1 MLNRTYASIDLK
13 SYFASVECVYRK
25 LDPLKAYL
33 LVADESRT
41 DKTICL
47 AVSPALKAMG
57 VPSRPR
63 LFEAKQKIRE
73 AEAML
78 KKKIDYIVAPPRMA
92 AYIKQ
97 SSEIYKIYLKYIS
110 SEDIHVYSIDEVFLD
125 LTNYLHL
132 HQGSA
137 HKMIIS
143 MIRDVLKN
151 TGITATAGIG
161 TNMFLAKVAMD
172 IIAKHCVAD
181 SDGVRIAELDEQRF
195 KEKLWTHKP
204 ITDFWQI
211 GSGTANRL
219 KRYGI
224 NTMGDIAEYSIY
236 NEELLYKLFGV
247 NAEIL
252 IDHAWGQEPCLMK
265 DIKSYRPKNSS
276 LSSGQVLPR
285 PYKFQETQIIIKEM
299 ADLLS
304 LDLTQKNLV
313 AESVTLYIGFDH
325 ESFTY
330 GYDVPCHIDHY
341 GRIVPKHAGG
351 TVRFSNSTNST
362 KEITKA
368 FLAIFNNEKIVNRN
382 LLIRRV
388 ALCANKVSKNSG
400 CCQLE
405 LFRDYEKEEKESNLQ
420 QTILQ
425 IKSKFGSNSLLKGMN
440 LLEASRTIERNSQ
453 IGGHRAN

>member
-1 MLNRTYASIDLK
+1 MKERTYVCIDLK
-13 SYFASVECVYRK
+13 SYYASVECVYRN

-47 AVSPALKAMG
+47 AVSPALKALG
-57 VPSRPR
+57 VPGRPR

-73 AEAML
+73 AESML

-97 SSEIYKIYLKYIS
+97 SSDIYKIYLKYIS
-110 SEDIHVYSIDEVFLD
+110 SEDIHVYSIDESFMDV
-125 LTNYLHL
+125 TNYLHL

-137 HKMIIS
+137 HKMAIT

-172 IIAKHCVAD
+172 IIAKHSVAD
-181 SDGVRIAELDEQRF
+181 SDGVRIAELNEQSYR
-195 KEKLWTHKP
+195 EQLWSHKP
-204 ITDFWQI
+204 LTDFWQI
-211 GSGTANRL
+211 GSGIANRL

-252 IDHAWGQEPCLMK
+252 IDHSWGLEPCLMK
-265 DIKSYRPKNSS
+265 DIKAYRPKNSS
-276 LSSGQVLPR
+276 LSSSQVLPR
-285 PYKFQETQIIIKEM
+285 PYKFEETQIIIKEM
-299 ADLLS
+299 DDLLS
-304 LDLTQKNLV
+304 LDLTQQNLV
-313 AESVTLYIGFDH
+313 TASVSLYIGYEHLSDY
-325 ESFTY
+325 SNY
-330 GYDVPCHIDHY
+330 KGPYYIDYY
-341 GRIVPKHAGG
+341 GRTVPKHSGG
-351 TVRFSNSTNST
+351 TFRFSNPTNSS
-362 KEITKA
+362 KEIINA
-368 FLAIFNNEKIVNRN
+368 FLTIFNDKNRVNRS
-382 LLIRRV
+382 LSIRHV
-388 ALCANKVSKNSG
+388 GLCANKVAKNTG
-400 CCQLE
+400 CYQLE
-405 LFRDYEKEEKESNLQ
+405 LFRDYEKEAKENNLQ

-425 IKSKFGSNSLLKGMN
+425 IKSRFGNNSLLKGMN
-440 LLEASRTIERNSQ
+440 FLEASRTRERNSQ
-453 IGGHRAN
+453 IGGHKA